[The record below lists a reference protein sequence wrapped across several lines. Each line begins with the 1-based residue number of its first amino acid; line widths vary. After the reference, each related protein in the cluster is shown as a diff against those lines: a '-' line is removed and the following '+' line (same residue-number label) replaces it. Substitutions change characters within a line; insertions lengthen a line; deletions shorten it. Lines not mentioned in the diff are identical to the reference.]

1 MAVDSHHWAQSSR
14 RRYGAEERR
23 KISAETPWY
32 RGPLSLICFDSC
44 HEWPIAGQ
52 DLSPPMRTTFWRG
65 LISVIS
71 QWHVKHKKF
80 PDRQLPGVG
89 NHLQCQSASFWGN
102 FTHCPARSWSRSR
115 LGPVKVARLS
125 KAALTS
131 NFDRPSFKKLRLI
144 AAACGDTIAHFT

>member
-23 KISAETPWY
+23 KISAETRWY

-52 DLSPPMRTTFWRG
+52 DHSPPLRTTFWRG

-80 PDRQLPGVG
+80 PDRQQPWCRKPSTVSVSLFLGEFHSLSGSIVVP
-89 NHLQCQSASFWGN
+89 QSTRAGKG
-102 FTHCPARSWSRSR
+102 CA
-115 LGPVKVARLS
+115 PVKGGINVEFRQAVFQE
-125 KAALTS
+125 A
-131 NFDRPSFKKLRLI
+131 
-144 AAACGDTIAHFT
+144 